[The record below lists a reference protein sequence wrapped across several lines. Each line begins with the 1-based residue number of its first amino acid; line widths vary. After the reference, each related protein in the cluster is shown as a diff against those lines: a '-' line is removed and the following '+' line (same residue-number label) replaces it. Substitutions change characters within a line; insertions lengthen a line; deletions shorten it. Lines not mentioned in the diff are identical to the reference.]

1 MRRLHSAKRGWL
13 APKTLLG
20 NFANA
25 ALVNNRAFVARNL
38 HVARNALQL
47 SRGINRAHIR
57 VLIHWVAHAQ

>member
-13 APKTLLG
+13 APKTLLW

-25 ALVNNRAFVARNL
+25 TLVNNRAFITRNL

-47 SRGINRAHIR
+47 RRRINRAHIR